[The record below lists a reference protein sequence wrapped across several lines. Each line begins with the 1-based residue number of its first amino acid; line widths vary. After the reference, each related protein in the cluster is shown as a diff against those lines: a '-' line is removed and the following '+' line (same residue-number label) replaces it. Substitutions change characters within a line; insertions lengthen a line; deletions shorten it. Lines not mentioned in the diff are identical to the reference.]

1 MFLFHGQMRTF
12 ITSVLVLA
20 LAAVTSA
27 FVPAVK
33 PLNRWVAV
41 KAAGGLDAE
50 VTAELKKLEDEAAK
64 RLEEKKKELEASL
77 KK

>member
-1 MFLFHGQMRTF
+1 MRTF
-12 ITSVLVLA
+12 ITSVLVLT

-27 FVPAVK
+27 FAPAAQ

>member
-1 MFLFHGQMRTF
+1 MRTF

-33 PLNRWVAV
+33 PLNRWVAI
-41 KAAGGLDAE
+41 KATGGLDAE